1 MSADATVAGAKARTP
16 KVSYGGQAVLEGVMM
31 RGRTF
36 MSVAVRAPDKNIV
49 ITSKPLPKHLYG
61 GIIQK
66 IPLVRGMTMLWD
78 ALGLGMQ
85 ALMFSADVQMAAE
98 SASGSPS
105 VNGGQATEQATTRRT
120 SEPASLSKPLA
131 WTTVVIALA
140 FGIGVFFVTPLAVVG
155 LAERVLGGANTFWSN
170 LAEGLIR
177 LGLLVGYVALI
188 GMMPDVKRVYAYHG
202 AEHMTIHAWEH
213 NDPLDPSHVGKY
225 SPAHPRCGTAFLL
238 EVVAISIVLFAIL
251 GTPDWWLRVLSR
263 ILLIPVIAGIA
274 YELLR
279 LGGKYPDSA
288 FMKVIVAP
296 GLLLQALTTRY
307 PDESQMEVA
316 IASMNELLEREG
328 DRQPNAKGEFTEVTL
343 DELPAPIPPLLPP
356 SIG

>member
-1 MSADATVAGAKARTP
+1 MSAEAQAAAELNQAGKTLRTP

-36 MSVAVRAPDKNIV
+36 MAVAVRAPAKNIV
-49 ITSKPLPKHLYG
+49 VRSEPLPRHLYG
-61 GIIQK
+61 GVIQK

-78 ALGLGMQ
+78 ALGLGMK
-85 ALMFSADVQMAAE
+85 ALMFSADVQMSDAGGE
-98 SASGSPS
+98 PASDGKP
-105 VNGGQATEQATTRRT
+105 A
-120 SEPASLSKPLA
+120 EPASLSKPLA
-131 WTTVVIALA
+131 WTTVVIALI
-140 FGIGVFFVTPLAVVG
+140 FGIGVFFVTPLVVVG
-155 LAERVLGGANTFWSN
+155 VAEHFLGGANAFWSN

-177 LGLLVGYVALI
+177 LCLLVGYVALI
-188 GMMPDVKRVYAYHG
+188 GTMPDVKRVYAYHG

-213 NDPLDPSHVGKY
+213 NDPLDPSHVSRY

-238 EVVAISIVLFAIL
+238 EVVAISIVLFAFL
-251 GTPDWWLRVLSR
+251 GTPAWWLRVLSR
-263 ILLIPVIAGIA
+263 VLLIPVIAGIA

-279 LGGKYPDSA
+279 LGGRYPDSV

-316 IASMNELLEREG
+316 IASMEELLKRENDG
-328 DRQPNAKGEFTEVTL
+328 AAISVT
-343 DELPAPIPPLLPP
+343 P
-356 SIG
+356 SAA

>member
-1 MSADATVAGAKARTP
+1 MASQAAVEPPGTTHSRTP
-16 KVSYGGQAVLEGVMM
+16 KISYGGQAVLEGVMM

-36 MSVAVRAPDKNIV
+36 MAVAVRAPDKSIR
-49 ITSKPLPKHLYG
+49 IQSKPLPKHLYG

-85 ALMFSADVQMAAE
+85 ALMYSADIQMAA
-98 SASGSPS
+98 
-105 VNGGQATEQATTRRT
+105 QADEPAEEGKT
-120 SEPASLSKPLA
+120 EPASLSKPLA
-131 WTTVVIALA
+131 WTTVVIALI

-155 LAERVLGGANTFWSN
+155 LAERVFGGASSVWSN

-177 LGLLVGYVALI
+177 LGLLIGYVALI
-188 GMMPDVKRVYAYHG
+188 GTMPDVKRVYAYHG

-213 NDPLDPSHVGKY
+213 NDPLEPKYVGRY
-225 SPAHPRCGTAFLL
+225 PPAHPRCGTAFLL
-238 EVVAISIVLFAIL
+238 EVVAISIVLFALL
-251 GTPDWWLRVLSR
+251 GTPDWWIRVLSR

-288 FMKVIVAP
+288 FMKAIVAP

-316 IASMNELLEREG
+316 IASMQELLEREG
-328 DRQPNAKGEFTEVTL
+328 DRRPRVEAEFTEVTL
-343 DELPAPIPPLLPP
+343 DDLPAPIPPLLPP
-356 SIG
+356 STG

>member
-1 MSADATVAGAKARTP
+1 MTAQAAVEANGTSRSRTP
-16 KVSYGGQAVLEGVMM
+16 KISYGGQAVLEGVMM
-31 RGRTF
+31 RGRTY
-36 MSVAVRAPDKNIV
+36 MAVAVRAPDTSIKIQ
-49 ITSKPLPKHLYG
+49 SKPLPRHLYG

-78 ALGLGMQ
+78 SLGLGMQ
-85 ALMFSADVQMAAE
+85 ALMYSADIQMAGQLEDDGAHSE
-98 SASGSPS
+98 DGAASDDS
-105 VNGGQATEQATTRRT
+105 
-120 SEPASLSKPLA
+120 ASLSKPLA
-131 WTTVVIALA
+131 WTTVVIALI

-155 LAERVLGGANTFWSN
+155 VAEHVLGGASTFWSN

-177 LGLLVGYVALI
+177 LALLVGYVALI
-188 GMMPDVKRVYAYHG
+188 GTMPDVKRVYAYHG

-213 NDPLDPSHVGKY
+213 NDPLDPAHVGKY
-225 SPAHPRCGTAFLL
+225 PPAHPRCGTAFLL
-238 EVVAISIVLFAIL
+238 EVVAISIVLFALL

-279 LGGKYPDSA
+279 LGGKYPNSA

-328 DRQPNAKGEFTEVTL
+328 DAVQKSEIRTQISADV
-343 DELPAPIPPLLPP
+343 
-356 SIG
+356 